1 VTLPGIDRGL
11 LVMALMHCDEFN
23 HGERERLL
31 RIARE
36 SIEYGCEHSKAL
48 ERGELIELAL
58 TDEKLAGM
66 RNSFVTLTK
75 AGELRG
81 CLGSL
86 EARFPLAIDVAA
98 NAFKSG
104 FRDPR
109 FPALSVGELDQVI
122 IQIAV
127 LSPQTEIEANTE
139 ADLRSALKP
148 HVDGL
153 TIDDGCHH
161 ATFLPKVWESL
172 PEPDEFLAR
181 LKIKAGMQPDY
192 WSPDIKAYRYHAEN
206 FAESD
211 ERLHQSFKHFLHAT
225 TK

>member
-1 VTLPGIDRGL
+1 MTLPEIDRGL
-11 LVMALMHCDEFN
+11 LVMALMHCDEFSY
-23 HGERERLL
+23 GERERLL
-31 RIARE
+31 RIARD

-48 ERGELIELAL
+48 ERGEPIELAL
-58 TDEKLAGM
+58 TEEKLTGI

-81 CLGSL
+81 CIGSL
-86 EARFPLAIDVAA
+86 EARVPLAIDVAS

-109 FPALSVGELDQVI
+109 FPALSFAELDQVI

-127 LSPQTEIEANTE
+127 LSPQTAIAVSTE
-139 ADLRSALKP
+139 AELGSALKP

-153 TIDDGCHH
+153 TIEDGGHR

-172 PEPDEFLAR
+172 PEPHQFLAS
-181 LKIKAGMQPDY
+181 LKIKAGMHPDY
-192 WSPDIKAYRYHAEN
+192 WSPDIKAYRYHTEN
-206 FAESD
+206 FSESD
-211 ERLHQSFKHFLHAT
+211 ERLHGSL
-225 TK
+225 